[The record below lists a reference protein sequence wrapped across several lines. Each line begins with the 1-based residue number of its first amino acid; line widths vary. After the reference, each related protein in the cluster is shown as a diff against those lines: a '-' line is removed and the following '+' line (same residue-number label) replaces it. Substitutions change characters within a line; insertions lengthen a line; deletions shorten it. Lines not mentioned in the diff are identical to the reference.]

1 MKAVK
6 GLLPLASWFLR
17 ISILLFAYV
26 YFFDTVKTFSFN
38 GLYYFIALLFCLSAV
53 LLFIGGLL
61 KKPNMTI
68 FSAILLLLLSA
79 YQLFSLFDLNISQEF
94 TLFFFIAAANL
105 FFISMGNKT

>member
-1 MKAVK
+1 MKAIK

-26 YFFDTVKTFSFN
+26 YFFDTVKTFSFS
-38 GLYYFIALLFCLSAV
+38 GLYYFIALLFCISTI

-61 KKPNMTI
+61 KKPTMTI
-68 FSAILLLLLSA
+68 FSAILLLLVSA
-79 YQLFSLFDLNISQEF
+79 YQLFSLFDFNISQDF
-94 TLFFFIAAANL
+94 SMFFFIASANL